1 MSPLDQS
8 EEIEK
13 RIADCLSAAGSPTI
27 VSAYLFGSQSEGR
40 AHRESDIDV
49 GVLMDRNAVATP
61 KARFDASLRLR
72 TELMRELATEAVD
85 LVILNDA
92 PPLFARRIVTQGRR
106 IFCRDLQVD
115 HEFVRDVQ
123 LRAADLQPFLDRMRK
138 IKLEALRPR

>member
-1 MSPLDQS
+1 MNPLDQS

-13 RIADCLSAAGSPTI
+13 RIADCLQGADSPTI

-40 AHRESDIDV
+40 SHRESDIDV
-49 GVLMDRNAVATP
+49 GVLMDRDAVATP

-72 TELMRELATEAVD
+72 TELMRELTTEAVD

-106 IFCRDLQVD
+106 IFCRDLEVD